1 MGFSKR
7 AGRGCRSGTSVSV
20 RVATTS
26 GTTCARIRPC
36 PPRSRRRCARRR
48 PRRPHPCGP
57 PHRSGPRLVPRKS
70 SKKPLAGALDTGL
83 RLLARRSHSRFE
95 LRRKLGRRG
104 YEEAEVDAAVARLVE
119 LRYLDDRSFAEG
131 HVRRRSATRGPLAL
145 SAELAA
151 RGIDR
156 SLADGAVQ
164 GFDPEAQLAAAT
176 RLVERLAG
184 RKSFAGYRELLDS
197 AGAKVLRRGFSPGTV
212 RTACR
217 AVWERTTTTREA

>member
-1 MGFSKR
+1 MS
-7 AGRGCRSGTSVSV
+7 
-20 RVATTS
+20 
-26 GTTCARIRPC
+26 
-36 PPRSRRRCARRR
+36 
-48 PRRPHPCGP
+48 
-57 PHRSGPRLVPRKS
+57 
-70 SKKPLAGALDTGL
+70 
-83 RLLARRSHSRFE
+83 
-95 LRRKLGRRG
+95 
-104 YEEAEVDAAVARLVE
+104 AAVAE
-119 LRYLDDRSFAEG
+119 SSAKG
-131 HVRRRSATRGPLAL
+131 RSAGWQDQVYDLLRRHDVTQFAYVPDAGHEIL
-145 SAELAA
+145 
-151 RGIDR
+151 IDR

>member
-1 MGFSKR
+1 M
-7 AGRGCRSGTSVSV
+7 
-20 RVATTS
+20 
-26 GTTCARIRPC
+26 CARTRRC
-36 PPRSRRRCARRR
+36 ALRSSRRCARRR
-48 PRRPHPCGP
+48 LWRPRRCGP
-57 PHRSGPRLVPRKS
+57 LHPSGRRQVHLRS
-70 SKKPLAGALDTGL
+70 SKKPVAGALDAGL
-83 RLLARRSHSRFE
+83 RLVAQRSHSRFE

-104 YEEAEVDAAVARLVE
+104 YAEAEVDAAVARLVE
-119 LRYLDDRSFAEG
+119 LRYLDDRLFAEG

-156 SLADGAVQ
+156 SLTDGAVQ

>member
-1 MGFSKR
+1 MHLR
-7 AGRGCRSGTSVSV
+7 
-20 RVATTS
+20 
-26 GTTCARIRPC
+26 
-36 PPRSRRRCARRR
+36 
-48 PRRPHPCGP
+48 
-57 PHRSGPRLVPRKS
+57 S
-70 SKKPLAGALDTGL
+70 SKKPAAGALDAGL
-83 RLLARRSHSRFE
+83 RLVAQRSHSRFE

-104 YEEAEVDAAVARLVE
+104 YDEAEVDAAVARLVE
-119 LRYLDDRSFAEG
+119 LRYLDDRLFAEG

-145 SAELAA
+145 SAELTA